1 MPEYLSANMICSEKG
16 KGFLRASFSDQ
27 IISVDKYPS
36 IFLCQM
42 EAFMYLC
49 NQLLGVELMSNQ
61 IHEAKLKQITL
72 QPL

>member
-1 MPEYLSANMICSEKG
+1 
-16 KGFLRASFSDQ
+16 
-27 IISVDKYPS
+27 
-36 IFLCQM
+36 
-42 EAFMYLC
+42 MYLC